1 MEMVIFPFLYIRQH
15 GFYEWNPIY
24 LYSVCDHGIPD
35 INVDFF
41 FLKQCEYIQRNT
53 IFSGNVHEARAY
65 PPTRNLFTENTSS

>member
-1 MEMVIFPFLYIRQH
+1 MESDLFILMQFVIMVQ
-15 GFYEWNPIY
+15 
-24 LYSVCDHGIPD
+24 CIPD

>member
-1 MEMVIFPFLYIRQH
+1 MDFMNGIR
-15 GFYEWNPIY
+15 FIY
-24 LYSVCDHGIPD
+24 THAVCDHGISD

-53 IFSGNVHEARAY
+53 IFSANVHEASAY

>member
-1 MEMVIFPFLYIRQH
+1 MDFMNGIRFIYTQFVIMVFQ
-15 GFYEWNPIY
+15 IY
-24 LYSVCDHGIPD
+24 

>member
-1 MEMVIFPFLYIRQH
+1 MDFMNGIRFIYTQFVIMVFQ
-15 GFYEWNPIY
+15 IY
-24 LYSVCDHGIPD
+24 

-53 IFSGNVHEARAY
+53 IFSANVHEARAY